1 MCPFPK
7 DLDSVCSEKVFVT
20 INKIPKFSILFGTIN
35 KIAIFPI
42 LFATI
47 NKINYL
53 CTMNI
58 IARQQYLEHI
68 RKYFG
73 KGMIIALTGQRRVGK
88 SYIIRQL
95 VTGIKTHN
103 PEANIIYIN
112 KEKTK
117 FADIKNA
124 DDLSKYL
131 EGKILEGKDNYLF
144 IDEVQDIDGF
154 ENILRS
160 LNADE
165 ECQIVVT
172 GSNAKMLSSE
182 LSTYLGGRYI
192 EIHIQSLSYREFLT
206 FHNLVD
212 SDESLLKFLE
222 FGGLPHLYRLGL
234 ENEDIVWEYIQ
245 NIYNTIVLK
254 DVVQRENLR
263 NITLFENLM
272 LYVSDNTGQIVS
284 ANSLSKYLKSQRVEL
299 TPLSALNYLKAA
311 SNAFIINKV
320 PRYDI
325 HGKRLLETNDKYYF
339 EDLGLRNVLAGPDRT
354 GDIEKVIENT
364 VYLHLKNLGYKISVG
379 SIPNGEIDFVAEKNG
394 NLIYLQVA
402 YLISDDKTIEREFGN
417 LLKIQD
423 NYPKYVVS
431 MNPMLQSQNY
441 EGVKHLTLRKFL
453 MTDKL

>member
-1 MCPFPK
+1 M
-7 DLDSVCSEKVFVT
+7 
-20 INKIPKFSILFGTIN
+20 KIITRHLYIDHIL
-35 KIAIFPI
+35 
-42 LFATI
+42 
-47 NKINYL
+47 
-53 CTMNI
+53 
-58 IARQQYLEHI
+58 
-68 RKYFG
+68 KYIG

-88 SYIIRQL
+88 SYIIRTL
-95 VTGIKTHN
+95 VSEIEARN
-103 PEANIIYIN
+103 PEANIVYIN

-117 FADIKNA
+117 YDNIRNVG
-124 DDLSKYL
+124 DLLSYL
-131 EGKILEGKDNYLF
+131 EGKLIEGGDNYLF

-212 SDESLLKFLE
+212 SDESLQKFLL

-234 ENEDIVWEYIQ
+234 ENEDMIWEYIH

-254 DVVQRENLR
+254 DVVQREGLR
-263 NITLFENLM
+263 NVTLFENLM
-272 LYVSDNTGQIVS
+272 SYTSDNAGQLIS
-284 ANSLSKYLKSQRVEL
+284 ATSLSKYLKSQRVDM
-299 TPLSALNYLKAA
+299 TPLTAINYLKAA

-339 EDLGLRNVLAGPDRT
+339 EDIGLRNMIAGTNRS
-354 GDIEKVIENT
+354 GDIEKVIENV

-379 SIPNGEIDFVAEKNG
+379 TLSNGEIDFVAEKG
-394 NLIYLQVA
+394 GSPVYLQVA
-402 YLISDDKTIEREFGN
+402 YLLADVSTMEREFGN

-423 NYPKYVVS
+423 NYPKYVIS
-431 MNPMLQSQNY
+431 MNPMLRPMDY
-441 EGVKHLTLRKFL
+441 EGVKHLTLRQFL
-453 MTDKL
+453 LSDNF